1 MYVCM
6 YLQKTEIMFVNCQPQ
21 NISVGEESLK
31 VVEDFKYLGSYI
43 NKRGDMKK
51 EIENRISAASTAF
64 GQLYHRV

>member
-21 NISVGEESLK
+21 NISVGEESPE

-43 NKRGDMKK
+43 NKKLR
-51 EIENRISAASTAF
+51 IESVPPAQHLDSCITEF
-64 GQLYHRV
+64 GSHMN